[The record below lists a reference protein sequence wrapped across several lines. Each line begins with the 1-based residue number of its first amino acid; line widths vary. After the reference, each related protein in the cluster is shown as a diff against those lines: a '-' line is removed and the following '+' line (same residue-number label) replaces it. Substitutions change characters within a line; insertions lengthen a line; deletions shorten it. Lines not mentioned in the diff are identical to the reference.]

1 VSSNAGRQVSGD
13 ADRVT
18 SDAGRVSG
26 GTQGGTGD
34 ADSASRDADRQQM
47 PEPMRRDVRLLGDL
61 LGEVLRESGGQD
73 LLDDVERLRRAVIAA
88 RRPASR
94 DGAPCD
100 GAPPDGAPHGG
111 AAADPAGDEIAA
123 LVAGWPL
130 DRAELVA
137 RAFTVYFHLTNL
149 AEEQQRVRALRQRDS
164 GAAPVRESL
173 AAAVAAFRQEQ
184 EAGLRQEPSTEHLD
198 DLLARLRVH
207 PVLTAHPTEARRR
220 AVVTAL
226 RRISV
231 LLAALDH
238 ARPEAAEQS
247 EIRRKLREEID
258 LLWLTSPLRDKAMEP
273 IDEVRTVMAAF
284 DETLF
289 VVAPTLY
296 RALDEARR
304 GRADAHATPAASAV
318 PAFLRFGSWVGADR
332 DGNPFVTAQVTRET
346 AVIQADHAL
355 RALENATTRIGR
367 ALTVHA
373 DAAPP
378 SPDFALALEA
388 AETAH
393 PELLADLEARAP
405 QEPYRS
411 YLLYLAQRL
420 QATRL
425 RHADLAYG
433 GCAEFLH
440 DLRLVQ
446 ESLTAAGAVRQAF
459 GELQHLIWQAET
471 FGFHLAGLEIRQHS
485 AVHARALRE
494 IEAGGPL
501 SAETNEVLATFRA
514 AGWIQDRFGV
524 DACRRYVV
532 SFTRSAADI
541 AAVHE
546 LAQHAI
552 RSGRLPVLDVVPLF
566 ESGEDL
572 DNATEVLDGML
583 ALDPV
588 AARLAA
594 TGRQLE
600 VMLGYSDSAKEL
612 GPVSATLRLF
622 DAQERLA
629 RWAADRDVTLTLF
642 HGRGGAL
649 GRGGGPAGRAVL
661 AQAPGSVDGRFKV
674 TEQGEVIFAR
684 YGHPAIA
691 HRHLE
696 QVTSAVLLASA
707 PAVRER
713 NAAAAKRFRRIADRI
728 GASALRAYRDLV
740 EAPGFAEWL
749 ARISPL
755 EEISGL
761 RIGSRPARRG
771 IASAPVGLD
780 DLRAIPWVFA
790 WAQTRMNLPGWYGL
804 GSGLAAVVGAAAG
817 AGDAGAGDAG
827 AGDAGAGDAG
837 AGEGD
842 GGKGDGGKAD
852 GEGGLR
858 DAQEAYRGWPLL
870 AVLFDN
876 AEMSL
881 AKSDRRIAARYLA
894 LGGRDDLTAM
904 VLAEYDLTRRL
915 VLAVTGHDRLLAD
928 RPVLSRAVT
937 LRDPYVDALS
947 HLQLRALTE
956 LRARPAGTEL
966 RAAPAGGPS
975 DGESAD
981 GAAQGDSAAQEDS
994 AAGAAQREKLQR
1006 LLLLTVSG
1014 VAAGLQ
1020 NTG

>member
-1 VSSNAGRQVSGD
+1 VPAAGRWTLTAHSDGRHLDSDYLSTVPSFVRRKRPRIRLAAVSMD
-13 ADRVT
+13 ADRHV
-18 SDAGRVSG
+18 
-26 GTQGGTGD
+26 
-34 ADSASRDADRQQM
+34 SRDADRLQM

-73 LLDDVERLRRAVIAA
+73 LLDDVERLRHAVIAA
-88 RRPASR
+88 RRA
-94 DGAPCD
+94 GQE
-100 GAPPDGAPHGG
+100 DGAPHDGPAHDGPAHDSPAHGG
-111 AAADPAGDEIAA
+111 AVDPAGDEIAA

-149 AEEQQRVRALRQRDS
+149 AEEQHRVRALRERDS
-164 GAAPVRESL
+164 GGAPVRESL
-173 AAAVAAFRQEQ
+173 ASAVAEFRQEQ
-184 EAGLRQEPSTEHLD
+184 GTEHLD
-198 DLLARLRVH
+198 DLLARLRVY

-231 LLAALDH
+231 LLGRLDH
-238 ARPEAAEQS
+238 ARRDAAEQS
-247 EIRRKLREEID
+247 EIRRRLREEID
-258 LLWLTSPLRDKAMEP
+258 LLWLTSPLRGNAMGP

-289 VVAPTLY
+289 VVAPALY

-304 GRADAHATPAASAV
+304 GQADAHAVPAASAV

-378 SPDFALALEA
+378 SPDLALALDA

-393 PELLADLEARAP
+393 PELLADLEARSP
-405 QEPYRS
+405 QEPYRT
-411 YLLYLAQRL
+411 YLLYLAARL
-420 QATRL
+420 RATRL

-433 GCAEFLH
+433 GCGEFLA

-446 ESLTAAGAVRQAF
+446 ESLTQAGAVRQAF

-546 LAQHAI
+546 LARRAM

-572 DNATEVLDGML
+572 RNATEVLDGML
-583 ALDPV
+583 ALEPV
-588 AARLAA
+588 ADRLAA
-594 TGRQLE
+594 NGRRVE

-629 RWAADRDVTLTLF
+629 RWASERRVSLTLF

-691 HRHLE
+691 QRHLE
-696 QVTSAVLLASA
+696 QVTSAVLLASS

-713 NAAAAKRFRRIADRI
+713 NAAAARRFRQIADRI
-728 GASALRAYRDLV
+728 EAAALRAYRDLV

-755 EEISGL
+755 DEISGL

-771 IASAPVGLD
+771 IAPAAVGLD

-804 GSGLAAVVGAAAG
+804 GSGLAAVTG
-817 AGDAGAGDAG
+817 
-827 AGDAGAGDAG
+827 
-837 AGEGD
+837 GED
-842 GGKGDGGKAD
+842 GLSA
-852 GEGGLR
+852 
-858 DAQEAYRGWPLL
+858 AQEAYRGWPLV

-894 LGGRDDLTAM
+894 LGGRDDLTAR
-904 VLAEYDLTRRL
+904 VLAEYHLTRRL

-928 RPVLSRAVT
+928 RRVLAQAVT

-956 LRARPAGTEL
+956 LRA
-966 RAAPAGGPS
+966 APAG
-975 DGESAD
+975 ESA
-981 GAAQGDSAAQEDS
+981 GGDSAGRDS
-994 AAGAAQREKLQR
+994 LADRDAAAGQRERLHR
-1006 LLLLTVSG
+1006 LLLLTVNG